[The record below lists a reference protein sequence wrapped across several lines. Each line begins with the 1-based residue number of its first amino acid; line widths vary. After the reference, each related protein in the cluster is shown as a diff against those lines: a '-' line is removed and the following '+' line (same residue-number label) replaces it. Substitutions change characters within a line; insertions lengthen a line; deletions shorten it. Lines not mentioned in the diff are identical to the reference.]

1 MVDLTHR
8 YCSCY
13 SATLGE
19 PARLRQE
26 VEPGLCVRRLLQRTS
41 MRRHYLSRSTWRPLC
56 GGCNGSL
63 CPSRYASIRTFGELT
78 LVARCIMGSVL
89 IRALPRRCDL
99 LSGLPGRVDQVR
111 SRSRLQ
117 RSEAPAANNGRGHQP
132 PWRRLAALWR
142 YLHLLRARLCSIA
155 SLFKLP
161 PLALGADACCGADRI
176 PLP

>member
-1 MVDLTHR
+1 VIRKIASGSANFYEKALFVKVDLATALWWMQRLSVPFALCFYPHFRGAHFGSSVHR
-8 YCSCY
+8 
-13 SATLGE
+13 
-19 PARLRQE
+19 
-26 VEPGLCVRRLLQRTS
+26 
-41 MRRHYLSRSTWRPLC
+41 
-56 GGCNGSL
+56 
-63 CPSRYASIRTFGELT
+63 
-78 LVARCIMGSVL
+78 MGSVL

-117 RSEAPAANNGRGHQP
+117 RSEAPSANNGRGHQP

-161 PLALGADACCGADRI
+161 PPALGADACCGADRI